1 MDARL
6 QQRSGA
12 APRDARQLRSR
23 GALAAALLALL
34 EEKPFD
40 SVTIREVT
48 ARAGTGYATF
58 FRNYPD
64 KEALLADIA
73 SEEIAGLIARLAPL
87 ISAKGS
93 AETTQAFC
101 THIAGQGRLWSALLT
116 GGAAAI
122 VRAEFIRQAR
132 QLAKSMPRPDSW
144 LPADLGV
151 VHGTGGTI
159 DLLAW
164 WLAQGTEYSAGQIAG
179 ILDRL
184 IIAPLVGDLAKKQA
198 GAAA

>member
-6 QQRSGA
+6 QQRPGE
-12 APRDARQLRSR
+12 APKDARQLRSR
-23 GALAAALLALL
+23 GALAAALLELL
-34 EEKPFD
+34 GEKPFD

-64 KEALLADIA
+64 KDALLADIA

-101 THIAGQGRLWSALLT
+101 THIDGQRRLWSALLT
-116 GGAAAI
+116 GGAGAI
-122 VRAEFIRQAR
+122 VRGEFIRQAR
-132 QLAKSMPRPDSW
+132 LLARSMPRPDSW

-151 VHGTGGTI
+151 VHGTGATI

-164 WLAQGTEYSAGQIAG
+164 WLKQETDYSAEQIAA

-184 IIAPLVGDLAKKQA
+184 IIAPLVGDLAKRQA
-198 GAAA
+198 GQPV